1 MSLATMNVSAMAA
14 FDTICKT
21 VAARGRGLSMRQ
33 IGDAAALAQELERA
47 DPDMERVEL
56 LRDRLGLDEK
66 AVAPTD
72 AEALPA

>member
-1 MSLATMNVSAMAA
+1 MNVSAMAA

-47 DPDMERVEL
+47 DPDMGRVEVL
-56 LRDRLGLDEK
+56 QGRLRLE
-66 AVAPTD
+66 ASETD
-72 AEALPA
+72 